1 MTVPVDPAS
10 YGFLGEFRSDV
21 EAAFPG
27 RIRDIVLSWSRARGN
42 ADAESDWE
50 VAVFVDD
57 FARPTENRK
66 LVAATIRFRF
76 AGQMILVVG
85 IRTDRI
91 GTSRPLLDSIGRE
104 GIRIEGRQSA
114 AEDPEEEVYVTQTG
128 TDSAS
133 TVPEIRA
140 RSAQVRR
147 DVAAYFDLAVEA
159 LPPAGSA
166 GWSRLLATYTWAIK
180 PEFGVKNLRHMLDR
194 HVLDTTHVG
203 SR

>member
-27 RIRDIVLSWSRARGN
+27 RIRDVVLFGSRARGD
-42 ADAESDWE
+42 ADAESDWD
-50 VAVFVDD
+50 VAVFIDGFD
-57 FARPTENRK
+57 RRTESRK

-76 AGQMILVVG
+76 AGQMISAIG
-85 IRTDRI
+85 ICTDRI
-91 GTSRPLLDSIGRE
+91 GTSRPLLDSIDRE
-104 GIRIEGRQSA
+104 GVRIEGRHAA
-114 AEDPEEEVYVTQTG
+114 AEAPEEEVCVTQIDTEI
-128 TDSAS
+128 AS
-133 TVPEIRA
+133 SVPEIRA
-140 RSAQVRR
+140 HSAQIRR

-180 PEFGVKNLRHMLDR
+180 PEFGVMNLRHMLDR